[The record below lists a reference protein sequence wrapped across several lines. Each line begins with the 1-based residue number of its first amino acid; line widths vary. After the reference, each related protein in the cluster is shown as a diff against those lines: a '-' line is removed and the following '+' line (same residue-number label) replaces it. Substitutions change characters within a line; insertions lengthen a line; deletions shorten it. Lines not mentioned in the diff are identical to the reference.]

1 MKMTLSEAFTD
12 YKFLK
17 IRVGVGSF
25 DSWNI
30 TEFLVANLHAVFS
43 GYYVFTTNHT
53 SVKSVRLS
61 TASNNLK
68 SISIIS
74 SSEASL
80 SIYQVVGIR

>member
-1 MKMTLSEAFTD
+1 MTLSENFTD

-30 TEFLVANLHAVFS
+30 TEFLVANTHAVFS